1 MSKPYMKNRIFF
13 PEWLERLFS
22 MEIFLLP
29 VVIFSV

>member
-13 PEWLERLFS
+13 PEWLESLFS

-29 VVIFSV
+29 VLIFSV